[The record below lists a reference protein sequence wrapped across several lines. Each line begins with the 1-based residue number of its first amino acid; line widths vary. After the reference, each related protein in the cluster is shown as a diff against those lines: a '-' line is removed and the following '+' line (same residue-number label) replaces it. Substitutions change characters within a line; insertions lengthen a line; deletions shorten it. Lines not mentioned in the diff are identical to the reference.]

1 MKLLPGIL
9 IILMALVPLALA
21 EEVAKTEAEES
32 VKVEVAEPSDPI
44 TDIITAPF
52 KIIGAIFS
60 GGKEGVA
67 YDPDQ
72 YRAYWSSYEPW
83 YYGEDPYYFGRYD
96 TYHPYRGYHFD
107 PFRHYRGRYYYHNP
121 C

>member
-1 MKLLPGIL
+1 MKLLSGIL

-32 VKVEVAEPSDPI
+32 VKVEVEEPSDPI

-52 KIIGAIFS
+52 KIIGAIF
-60 GGKEGVA
+60 GGDGTA

-83 YYGEDPYYFGRYD
+83 YYGRDPYYFGRYD
-96 TYHPYRGYHFD
+96 IYHPYRGY
-107 PFRHYRGRYYYHNP
+107 PYRYYRGGHYYHSP